1 MATKPVNIYDF
12 KTSLS
17 KYSKQVLKGASII
30 VSIRN
35 KPFAE
40 FRPLSSESILPFKY
54 GVLQSELK
62 DFEIPADFNDPLT
75 DFEEDFYGVKR

>member
-1 MATKPVNIYDF
+1 MEIKSVNIFDF
-12 KTSLS
+12 KTGLS

-40 FRPLSSESILPFKY
+40 FRPLFSEKINPFKY
-54 GVLQSELK
+54 GVLKAEFK
-62 DFEIPADFNDPLT
+62 DFDLPDDFNDPLVE
-75 DFEEDFYGVKR
+75 FEKDLYSLEK